1 MNFVFSDNLG
11 IAADFVY
18 PPLEPQY
25 VSNQEVFPTVL
36 TRYWQSPAAVQFL
49 RYDTFDSKVPGG
61 GEFLLISIRA
71 ISMTTCFGTGSLITQ
86 VFVSGGVA
94 NEASFWNGTD
104 QIDSVQLVNGGDDSY
119 PGNRPN
125 VAQIIPP
132 ETRTGQLAL
141 NGDLHVVDKV
151 LLPNLVN
158 SFCRAGGFIFIFI
171 SVLVWAIV
179 LMTSWLFFTSQGD
192 FEFYAGAAFA
202 SVIAST
208 ADLNGGV
215 IDSIVPQRVRVR
227 QLRATAV
234 HVRGTGSVRQSRVS
248 SISEYIFT
256 LFLLSY
262 GQLW

>member
-1 MNFVFSDNLG
+1 MFTGLEREFRGSCLPPGDASAFAPVDAAWLSFFAKLAFSKEAFLESFTAIMYDIMMFALLADRDEVAFDNLG

-49 RYDTFDSKVPGG
+49 RHDTFDSKVSGG
-61 GEFLLISIRA
+61 
-71 ISMTTCFGTGSLITQ
+71 GSLITQ

-158 SFCRAGGFIFIFI
+158 SFCRAGGFTFIF
-171 SVLVWAIV
+171 VLVWA
-179 LMTSWLFFTSQGD
+179 M
-192 FEFYAGAAFA
+192 
-202 SVIAST
+202 
-208 ADLNGGV
+208 
-215 IDSIVPQRVRVR
+215 
-227 QLRATAV
+227 
-234 HVRGTGSVRQSRVS
+234 
-248 SISEYIFT
+248 
-256 LFLLSY
+256 
-262 GQLW
+262 

>member
-1 MNFVFSDNLG
+1 MFITGLEREFRGSCLPPGDASAFAPVDVAWLSFFAKLAFSKEAFLESFTAIMYDIMMFALLADRDEVAFDNLG

-49 RYDTFDSKVPGG
+49 RHDTFDSKVSGG
-61 GEFLLISIRA
+61 GEFLFISIRA
-71 ISMTTCFGTGSLITQ
+71 IRLTRVLSTGSLITQ

-158 SFCRAGGFIFIFI
+158 SFCRAGGFIFI
-171 SVLVWAIV
+171 SVLV
-179 LMTSWLFFTSQGD
+179 
-192 FEFYAGAAFA
+192 
-202 SVIAST
+202 
-208 ADLNGGV
+208 
-215 IDSIVPQRVRVR
+215 
-227 QLRATAV
+227 
-234 HVRGTGSVRQSRVS
+234 
-248 SISEYIFT
+248 
-256 LFLLSY
+256 
-262 GQLW
+262 

>member
-49 RYDTFDSKVPGG
+49 RYDTFDSKVSGG
-61 GEFLLISIRA
+61 GEFLFISIRA
-71 ISMTTCFGTGSLITQ
+71 IRLTRVLSTGSLITQ
-86 VFVSGGVA
+86 VLVSGGVA

-104 QIDSVQLVNGGDDSY
+104 QIDSVQLVNGGDGSY

-158 SFCRAGGFIFIFI
+158 SFCRAGGFIFIF
-171 SVLVWAIV
+171 VLV
-179 LMTSWLFFTSQGD
+179 
-192 FEFYAGAAFA
+192 
-202 SVIAST
+202 
-208 ADLNGGV
+208 
-215 IDSIVPQRVRVR
+215 
-227 QLRATAV
+227 
-234 HVRGTGSVRQSRVS
+234 
-248 SISEYIFT
+248 
-256 LFLLSY
+256 
-262 GQLW
+262 

>member
-1 MNFVFSDNLG
+1 M
-11 IAADFVY
+11 
-18 PPLEPQY
+18 
-25 VSNQEVFPTVL
+25 
-36 TRYWQSPAAVQFL
+36 
-49 RYDTFDSKVPGG
+49 
-61 GEFLLISIRA
+61 
-71 ISMTTCFGTGSLITQ
+71 ITQ

-94 NEASFWNGTD
+94 NEAAFWNGTD
-104 QIDSVQLVNGGDDSY
+104 QTPSVNSVQLVNGGDDSY

-158 SFCRAGGFIFIFI
+158 SFCRAGGFIFI
-171 SVLVWAIV
+171 SVLVRAIV
-179 LMTSWLFFTSQGD
+179 LMTSCFFITSQGD

-215 IDSIVPQRVRVR
+215 IDSIVPRGFAYDNCERLPCTYEVPG
-227 QLRATAV
+227 LYGRAGF
-234 HVRGTGSVRQSRVS
+234 RLSVS
-248 SISEYIFT
+248 
-256 LFLLSY
+256 LFLPYFYFRMGNCPDGVFYL
-262 GQLW
+262 